1 MESIF
6 EPLIITATV
15 SPYIEGE
22 IMPADYKIDN
32 SQSIVFSLAYG
43 NLTDPEVFKHQDKL
57 RNDPDF
63 ESSFSQLV
71 DCTNVTHIDDLSL
84 KALSV
89 LADRDPFGLG
99 SQRAFVAPHNPDYD
113 VFRLYELLTTVHK
126 DVVVVFKEMREARE
140 FLDLKL

>member
-1 MESIF
+1 
-6 EPLIITATV
+6 
-15 SPYIEGE
+15 
-22 IMPADYKIDN
+22 MPADYKIDT
-32 SQSIVFSLAYG
+32 SKRMVFSLAYG
-43 NLTDPEVFKHQDKL
+43 NLTDPDIFKHQDKL

-63 ESSFSQLV
+63 DPGFSQLV

-113 VFRLYELLTTVHK
+113 VFRLYELLTTVHE
-126 DVVVVFKEMREARE
+126 DVVIVFREMSEARK
-140 FLDLKL
+140 FLNLDIKQ

>member
-1 MESIF
+1 
-6 EPLIITATV
+6 
-15 SPYIEGE
+15 
-22 IMPADYKIDN
+22 MPADYKIDK
-32 SQSIVFSLAYG
+32 SKRMVFSLAYG
-43 NLTDPEVFKHQDKL
+43 NLTDPDVFKHQDKL

-63 ESSFSQLV
+63 EPSFSQLV

-99 SQRAFVAPHNPDYD
+99 SQRAFVAPRNPDYD

-126 DVVVVFKEMREARE
+126 DVVVVFRDMSKAHK
-140 FLDLKL
+140 FLNLEL

>member
-1 MESIF
+1 
-6 EPLIITATV
+6 
-15 SPYIEGE
+15 
-22 IMPADYKIDN
+22 MPADYKIDK
-32 SQSIVFSLAYG
+32 SKRMVFSLTYG
-43 NLTDPEVFKHQDKL
+43 NLTDPDVFKHQDKL

-63 ESSFSQLV
+63 EPSFSQLV

-126 DVVVVFKEMREARE
+126 DVVVVFRDMSEAHK
-140 FLDLKL
+140 FLNLEL